1 MYILD
6 KCTVYNFT
14 IICRSRIS
22 ASTRARGRY
31 DDLEVEDD
39 DDTPAFDFKG

>member
-1 MYILD
+1 MA
-6 KCTVYNFT
+6 FP
-14 IICRSRIS
+14 IICLRNRTSI
-22 ASTRARGRY
+22 ASSRGRF